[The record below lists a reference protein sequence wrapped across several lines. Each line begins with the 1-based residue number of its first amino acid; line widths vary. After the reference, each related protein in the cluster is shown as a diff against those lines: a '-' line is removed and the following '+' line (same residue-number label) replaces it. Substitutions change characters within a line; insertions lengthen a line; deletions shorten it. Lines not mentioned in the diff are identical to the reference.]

1 MFAGE
6 FDCERGHRSDSLW
19 FVNLAGKI
27 VGRAYLSTL
36 NRLPLELRAHVR
48 ENLKAVGRL
57 DHNRELIEMDVGNAI
72 ELFRL
77 GSCAKEPETVSWIEQ
92 NLKAGEVFYDVGANV
107 GAYSL
112 IAGKLAGSAGVVY
125 AFEPA
130 AATFAKLVRN
140 VQLNRLVKTVVPF
153 NIALSDQPDVLNL
166 QLSNPVSGA
175 AMHTLGNNGQ
185 TAPSSVSQSV
195 LAYPMDRMIQEL
207 GLRHPNHLKVDVDGA
222 ELAVLKGATSTLREP
237 GLRSVLIE
245 VEEDEP
251 ITEEIV
257 GEIEAAGFSIDSKHL
272 HERSGV
278 SNFIFKR

>member
-1 MFAGE
+1 M
-6 FDCERGHRSDSLW
+6 
-19 FVNLAGKI
+19 NLADKL
-27 VGRAYLSTL
+27 VGWAYLSTL
-36 NRLPLELRAHVR
+36 NRLPLEQRVHVR

-57 DHNRELIEMDVGNAI
+57 DHERELIEMDVGNAI

-77 GSCAKEPETVSWIEQ
+77 GSCAKEPETVSWIGQ
-92 NLKAGEVFYDVGANV
+92 SLKPGEVFYDVGANV

-112 IAGKLAGSAGVVY
+112 IAGKLAGPSGAVY

-140 VQLNRLVKTVVPF
+140 VQLNGLSEIVVPF
-153 NIALSDQPDVLNL
+153 NIALSERPDVLHL
-166 QLSNPVSGA
+166 QLSNSVSGA
-175 AMHTLGNNGQ
+175 AMHTLGRNGQ
-185 TAPSSVSQSV
+185 TAPGGVSQSV
-195 LAYPMDRMIQEL
+195 LAYPVDRMIQEL
-207 GLRHPNHLKVDVDGA
+207 GLRPPNHLKVDVDGA

-245 VEEDEP
+245 VEEGEP

-257 GEIEAAGFSIDSKHL
+257 SEIEAAGFSLDSKHL